1 MIKIDWIQN
10 PWLLIGLLLLV
21 TVTVI
26 SIFAL
31 FALVQ
36 TARSSRKWTSN
47 QLTDWT
53 VRYKKETPLKMSLMN
68 STCWKWHFNKWQ
80 RCGYKSEASHKRTVI
95 WAAIVLVTSVL
106 AILANPLRF
115 WNAILFIGVLEGV
128 FWILTTIRI
137 KERQVEFATGIYK
150 IYRFLALQL
159 TAGMKTTETIRYLH
173 EAVEEPFLK
182 EAMFGFSSA
191 YFRTMDIDLA
201 TEELTKRIE
210 GQEVHVLVSILKQGI
225 LTGDH
230 YEMIQK
236 QEQLMLRRYYVAL
249 EAQTN
254 MIHAK
259 GIGIAIVLCLVVFVL
274 LALPMLYE
282 MSRATKMIF
291 I

>member
-1 MIKIDWIQN
+1 MIRIEWFQS
-10 PWLLIGLLLLV
+10 PWLSIGLVLLV
-21 TVTVI
+21 SVTVV

-36 TARSSRKWTSN
+36 TTRSSRKWTSN
-47 QLTDWT
+47 QLYNWT
-53 VRYKKETPLKMSLMN
+53 VRYKRETPLKMSLM
-68 STCWKWHFNKWQ
+68 SSAFWKWHFNRWQ
-80 RCGYKSEASHKRTVI
+80 RCGYKSEVAQKRTVI
-95 WAAIVLVTSVL
+95 WVAIIIGIAALAVLV
-106 AILANPLRF
+106 NPLRF
-115 WNAILFIGVLEGV
+115 WNAFFFVGILEGV
-128 FWILTTIRI
+128 FWILTTVRI
-137 KERQVEFATGIYK
+137 KERQVEFATGVYK

-182 EAMFGFSSA
+182 EAMYGFSSA

-236 QEQLMLRRYYVAL
+236 QEHLMLRRYYMAL

-259 GIGIAIVLCLVVFVL
+259 GITIAIVLCLVVFVL